1 MNQEK
6 KYDVF
11 ISYSRKDSKVAHQVY
26 DYLTMHGVSCWI
38 DKFSIE
44 PGEAYAAA
52 IERGVMSAS
61 SLVVI
66 YSKNVLDTNNVLSE
80 LELAHNHHKRIIS
93 FRLDDAPMR
102 EGYAF
107 YLSLPQWINAI
118 PRVSDALPLLL
129 AAIKSQTCSVQQYAR
144 NAMEKRRKRRM
155 AAKAGAVV
163 LVGLLLVAGWYLHKP
178 SDAAPAV
185 AAPTINQDSLN
196 RAQQAEIMRLRQ
208 DSIARALQAEADRL
222 ARERARLEEQARAA
236 EQSRHAEAATTPTT
250 KATTTTTPTPAEPTM
265 AATPALKVAA
275 TPKTHPFA
283 EAKAKADAG
292 DAASCYKVAMAYKEG
307 NGVEKNLPAAFSY
320 MKSAAERGYTAAY
333 IEVAKMYHGG
343 RGVSKN
349 RDIAEQWYQKA
360 ADAGNAEARRILLNM

>member
-250 KATTTTTPTPAEPTM
+250 KATTTTTPTQAEPTM
-265 AATPALKVAA
+265 AATPALKVA
-275 TPKTHPFA
+275 
-283 EAKAKADAG
+283 ADAG